1 MGKAHHIALNSTL
14 TTKSEV
20 NIGIRN
26 YMSSGMLRTAKR
38 FAAEAQKIETKHAGV
53 WKSPH
58 VEEHMDYVIA
68 SIISSSSFMEA
79 MINELYTDASE
90 KHGVEKEGYIAPLD
104 KRTQELMANWWDETN
119 EGFDKTLSKYQL
131 LLVFAGKPRLDAGT
145 EPYQS
150 AALLIQLRNTLVHF
164 RPETIY
170 SNQVHKLESK
180 LKGRFS
186 DNKLAHK
193 KSNWWTSR
201 ALGAGCAE
209 WAVASARAFTD
220 EISHQLNIQPNYM
233 RQGL

>member
-14 TTKSEV
+14 TVKSEV

-38 FAAEAQKIETKHAGV
+38 FAAEAQKIETKHVGV

-58 VEEHMDYVIA
+58 VEQHMDYAIA
-68 SIISSSSFMEA
+68 SIVSSALFMEA

-90 KHGVEKEGYIAPLD
+90 KHGIDKEGYIAPLD
-104 KRTQELMANWWDETN
+104 KRTQELMAGWWEETN
-119 EGFDKTLSKYQL
+119 KGFDKTLTKYQL
-131 LLVFAGKPRLDAGT
+131 LLTFAGKSKLNTSA

-150 AALLIQLRNTLVHF
+150 ALLLIQLRNTIVHF

-170 SNQVHKLESK
+170 SNQVHELEKK
-180 LKGRFS
+180 LKGKFE
-186 DNKLAHK
+186 DNKLAHP

-201 ALGAGCAE
+201 AIGAGCAE
-209 WAVASARAFTD
+209 WAADSAQAFAD
-220 EISHQLNIQPNYM
+220 EVSKRLNIKPNYM
-233 RQGL
+233 RQNL